1 MLLPI
6 GYYHQY
12 HIISIDIAICFFYYC
27 YYIYFC
33 APLHLFGTALQLLIV
48 HLVDCIKA
56 SDPNIGPVGLRSGV
70 HVSISLSLFMAQQLP
85 RT

>member
-1 MLLPI
+1 MFFLLLLL
-6 GYYHQY
+6 
-12 HIISIDIAICFFYYC
+12 
-27 YYIYFC
+27 YIFC
-33 APLHLFGTALQLLIV
+33 APLHLSGTALQLLIV